1 MTNLD
6 QYRESLKQS
15 GLEMFELC
23 EKQMLKSKEA
33 FLAHDSDLAEEVIH
47 TENRVNALDLKIDR
61 DCERFI
67 ALYTPVAGDLR
78 FVLALRKINFDLER
92 VGDHAFGISKYI
104 IEIDTP
110 IDPKLLENLRFVEM
124 YDSALSM
131 IDDIKESY
139 IDDDTKKARKVYKK
153 DKVLNKIN
161 INAFK
166 VISEEVKKNPNLID
180 QYLLLFSVIKKIERI
195 GDLITNIAEEIIF
208 YREAEI
214 LKHQKKKKVKK
225 PNKD

>member
-166 VISEEVKKNPNLID
+166 VISEEVKKDPNLID

-214 LKHQKKKKVKK
+214 LKHQKKKKVRK
-225 PNKD
+225 PSKE